1 MPGTPFEDVYLRGST
16 RSFVIESVNGSATGV
31 GKYDPDVTVVEIT
44 NGEADSV
51 VGKLKLEPL
60 PTLARQIEQL
70 NDFFDEY
77 DIDLENNALPPFTC
91 GIIIDGS
98 HGTGKT
104 MMLSHIA
111 ATGWGRVVHITE
123 DDKPSAIQS
132 TFETAVLQRGAT
144 IILIDDIITL
154 IGKHHANRLGYI
166 KAIKFG
172 LDMLAKKAQE
182 DNRRPNV
189 LVVATCLDFLDEIP
203 YDLQRPGRFWQH
215 VSLPTPDAP
224 GRAEILRSMKPPFSS
239 DHLDKCISDLVDRTH
254 AFTGGDLRNLIAKA
268 MQARRKR
275 VASQLHMP
283 LEWEDVTKIFKEVR
297 PSAMRDINL
306 KPPTI
311 HWSDIGGYDDVKL
324 ALQDVLRTPAVRL
337 KSLRL
342 H

>member
-1 MPGTPFEDVYLRGST
+1 MPGTPFEDVFLRGTT
-16 RSFVIESVNGSATGV
+16 RSFVIESVNGSTKSVAR
-31 GKYDPDVTVVEIT
+31 YDPNTTVVEIS
-44 NGEADSV
+44 NEEANAV
-51 VGKLKLEPL
+51 VGKLRLEPL
-60 PTLARQIEQL
+60 PTMARQIGQL

-77 DIDLENNALPPFTC
+77 DIDLENNAIPPFTC
-91 GIIIDGS
+91 GIIIDGN

-104 MMLSHIA
+104 MLLDHIA
-111 ATGWGRVVHITE
+111 GARWGRVVHISE

-132 TFETAVLQRGAT
+132 AFETAVEQRGAT
-144 IILIDDIITL
+144 TILIDDITTL
-154 IGKHHANRLGYI
+154 IGKQNTNRPGYI
-166 KAIKFG
+166 KAIKTG
-172 LDMLAKKAQE
+172 LDTLSQKAKT

-189 LVVATCLDFLDEIP
+189 VVVASCLDYLDDIP

-224 GRAEILRSMKPPFSS
+224 GRSEILRSMKPCFPSQDS
-239 DHLDKCISDLVDRTH
+239 DKYIADLVDRTH

-275 VASQLHMP
+275 IGSQLDKP
-283 LEWEDVTKIFKEVR
+283 LEWEDVTKVFNEVR

-324 ALQDVLRTPAVRL
+324 ALRDVLRTPAVCL
-337 KSLRL
+337 FLRN
-342 H
+342 